1 MPRAMAPKKL
11 LAKRVR
17 KAATGEESS
26 AAPQAE
32 IEFDGHHF
40 RSEEHQLRFKAIK
53 DWSFLKERRA
63 EVSRRQWTQ
72 LTEPM
77 AKYDPKIV
85 RGQWITYD
93 EDAINQFLGHSLILE
108 EGQHY
113 EYAERRSQV
122 PGFDEEAI
130 GQLLCS
136 LGQDFARSVP
146 GRQLVYAILTLIS
159 VHVAQ
164 LILDAIYQFVGIA
177 PLRHSVDPKK
187 SNKALR
193 FLALITSL
201 CQFYRVPISPT
212 KLIRSPI
219 NRSFIENT
227 IAGVR
232 PTADAPLPPP
242 HQPPS
247 LESISAHMQRMELQ
261 MHTYMQHLANQQVA
275 TYRDPNPYLWPT
287 PEKFKVTVAWP
298 GDMPNFQG
306 GVGPAKSQGDED
318 GAEEDGDMENVMDFF
333 L

>member
-1 MPRAMAPKKL
+1 MAPKKL

-53 DWSFLKERRA
+53 DWSFLKERR
-63 EVSRRQWTQ
+63 
-72 LTEPM
+72 
-77 AKYDPKIV
+77 V

-146 GRQLVYAILTLIS
+146 GRQCSRSTAYLGCHLPVCRYCTSETLSGPKEVQQGTEIS
-159 VHVAQ
+159 SIDHK
-164 LILDAIYQFVGIA
+164 
-177 PLRHSVDPKK
+177 PLPVLQGTNLAH
-187 SNKALR
+187 KAHPE
-193 FLALITSL
+193 S
-201 CQFYRVPISPT
+201 
-212 KLIRSPI
+212 
-219 NRSFIENT
+219 T

-275 TYRDPNPYLWPT
+275 TYRGQ
-287 PEKFKVTVAWP
+287 FKVTVAWP